1 MVVEIEI
8 LFIQPFI
15 KPEIRSAFFKLMYS
29 YFSKIAFFDTYL
41 AFQQLAAVTPRRH
54 SIKIFDERFENINF
68 NERCDIVGIT
78 FPTGFA
84 PRAYEI
90 ADEFRRRGKTVVLG
104 GPHVSILPEEA
115 KQHADS
121 VVIGEAE
128 LIWPQLLKDY
138 ENEGLKPFYK
148 QETPIDPRLIPA
160 AKRNIGNSLFP
171 IAQIQA
177 TRGCPIGC
185 EFCRV
190 PVFEGTTLRKRPI
203 ENVIEEIK
211 SIPQKFLFFLDASL
225 TLDPEYSKNL
235 FNEMKGLGKKFCCCG
250 NTDVLGRDDEF
261 LKLAK
266 EAGCMMW
273 YVGFETI
280 SQEIIDRLGKKTN
293 KVEEYPVVVQ
303 KIHEYKMAVSGSF
316 IFGFD
321 EDPKDLSDRTVKV
334 MNEINLD
341 LAEINVLTPF
351 PGTPLFERLEREGRI
366 TIKDWFHYREG
377 QHGTEVVFEPKN
389 MSREELYDHYD
400 TAFRKWFYG
409 LSSIKRISKSIK
421 IGFYPSLYVALAN
434 TFHI

>member
-1 MVVEIEI
+1 MKI
-8 LFIQPFI
+8 LFIQPHVTSI
-15 KPEIRSAFFKLMYS
+15 LQTRWGRISRKLFFFPNLQ
-29 YFSKIAFFDTYL
+29 IL
-41 AFQQLAAVTPRRH
+41 QLAAVTPKEWKT
-54 SIKIFDERFENINF
+54 KIIDERHEKIDF
-68 NERCDIVGIT
+68 NKTCDIVSIYFNT
-78 FPTGFA
+78 LDA
-84 PRAYEI
+84 NRSYEI
-90 ADEFRRRGKTVVLG
+90 ADEFHRHGKTVVLG
-104 GPHVSILPEEA
+104 GYHPTVLPEEA

-121 VVIGEAE
+121 VVIGEPE

-266 EAGCMMW
+266 EAGCMIW

-321 EDPKDLSDRTVKV
+321 EET
-334 MNEINLD
+334 LD
-341 LAEINVLTPF
+341 LYNRTHQAVNEWGVELLETNILTPF
-351 PGTPLFERLEREGRI
+351 PGTSLFNKMEKEGRI
-366 TIKDWFHYREG
+366 ITKNWVKYNEG
-377 QHGTEVVFEPKN
+377 ELVYKLKN
-389 MSREELYDHYD
+389 NIPVEKFMSETWRITKEYNWEN
-400 TAFRKWFYG
+400 FYNIER
-409 LSSIKRISKSIK
+409 LKKRLKL
-421 IGFYPSLYVALAN
+421 GFYPFIAAM
-434 TFHI
+434 FQAHFW

>member
-1 MVVEIEI
+1 
-8 LFIQPFI
+8 
-15 KPEIRSAFFKLMYS
+15 
-29 YFSKIAFFDTYL
+29 
-41 AFQQLAAVTPRRH
+41 LAAVTPKEWKT
-54 SIKIFDERFENINF
+54 KIIDERHEEIDF
-68 NERCDIVGIT
+68 NETCDIVSIYFNT
-78 FPTGFA
+78 LDA
-84 PRAYEI
+84 NRSYEI
-90 ADEFRRRGKTVVLG
+90 ADEFHRHGKTVVLG
-104 GPHVSILPEEA
+104 GYHPTVLPEEA

-121 VVIGEAE
+121 VVIGEPE

-266 EAGCMMW
+266 EAGCMIW

-321 EDPKDLSDRTVKV
+321 EET
-334 MNEINLD
+334 LD
-341 LAEINVLTPF
+341 LYNRTHQAVNEWGVELLETNILTPF
-351 PGTPLFERLEREGRI
+351 PGTSLFNKMEKEGRI
-366 TIKDWFHYREG
+366 ITKNWVKYNEG
-377 QHGTEVVFEPKN
+377 ELVYKLKN
-389 MSREELYDHYD
+389 NIPVEKFMSETWRITKEYNWDN
-400 TAFRKWFYG
+400 FYNIER
-409 LSSIKRISKSIK
+409 LKKRLKL
-421 IGFYPSLYVALAN
+421 GFYPFIAAM
-434 TFHI
+434 FQAHFW

>member
-1 MVVEIEI
+1 MKI
-8 LFIQPFI
+8 LFIQPHVASI
-15 KPEIRSAFFKLMYS
+15 IQTRWGRISRKLFFFPNLQV
-29 YFSKIAFFDTYL
+29 L
-41 AFQQLAAVTPRRH
+41 QLAAVTPKEW
-54 SIKIFDERFENINF
+54 KIEIIDERHEKIDF
-68 NERCDIVGIT
+68 NKTCDIVSIYFNT
-78 FPTGFA
+78 LDA
-84 PRAYEI
+84 NRSYEI

-104 GPHVSILPEEA
+104 GYHPTALPEEA

-138 ENEGLKPFYK
+138 ENGGLKPFYK

-190 PVFEGTTLRKRPI
+190 PVFEGTTLRKKPI

-250 NTDVLGRDDEF
+250 NTDVLGRDDKF

-266 EAGCMMW
+266 EAGCILW
-273 YVGFETI
+273 YVGFETM
-280 SQEIIDRLGKKTN
+280 SQEIIDKLGKKTN
-293 KVEEYPVVVQ
+293 KVEEYPIVVQ

-321 EDPKDLSDRTVKV
+321 EET
-334 MNEINLD
+334 LD
-341 LAEINVLTPF
+341 LYNRTHQAVNEWGIEIFETGILTPF
-351 PGTPLFERLEREGRI
+351 PGTSLFNKMEKEGRI
-366 TIKDWFHYREG
+366 ITKNWVKYNEG
-377 QHGTEVVFEPKN
+377 ELVYKLKN
-389 MSREELYDHYD
+389 NIPVEKFMSETWRITKEYNWDN
-400 TAFRKWFYG
+400 FYNIER
-409 LSSIKRISKSIK
+409 LKKRLKL
-421 IGFYPSLYVALAN
+421 GFYPFIAAM
-434 TFHI
+434 FQAHFW